1 MKYMKKKKLIAVMAL
16 LIIAASF
23 GGCNSANTAATIDPE
38 VTSSE
43 IVSSEETS

>member
-1 MKYMKKKKLIAVMAL
+1 MKYMKKKKHIAVMAL
-16 LIIAASF
+16 LIIAVSF

-38 VTSSE
+38 GTSSE